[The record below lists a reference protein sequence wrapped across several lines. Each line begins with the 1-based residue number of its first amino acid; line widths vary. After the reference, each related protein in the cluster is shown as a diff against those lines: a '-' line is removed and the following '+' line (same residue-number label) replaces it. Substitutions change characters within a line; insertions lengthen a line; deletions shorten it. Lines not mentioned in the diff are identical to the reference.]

1 MRSLDVDCK
10 ISAYCTINASED
22 VNKVRTSLSNVLTDM
37 VEKLTEDSL
46 TANSNN
52 YESLTK
58 IYETIRSRRSK
69 SVYRKHLMRN
79 MTEDS
84 TWFYL
89 NKQAAFA
96 DAIALCDE
104 ADESPLG
111 PITVVL
117 RSKNIEDVIDW
128 LVSDIE
134 DLQSSNIDF

>member
-1 MRSLDVDCK
+1 MRSLHVDCK

-22 VNKVRTSLSNVLTDM
+22 VNKVRTVVSNVLTDM
-37 VEKLTEDSL
+37 DEKITGNSL
-46 TANSNN
+46 VANSNN

-89 NKQAAFA
+89 NKQAAFTNV
-96 DAIALCDE
+96 IALCDE
-104 ADESPLG
+104 EDQSPLG
-111 PITVVL
+111 PIEVVL
-117 RSKNIEDVIDW
+117 HSKNIEDVIEW
-128 LVSDIE
+128 LVSDAE
-134 DLQSSNIDF
+134 

>member
-10 ISAYCTINASED
+10 VSAYCTINVSED

-37 VEKLTEDSL
+37 DEKLTGDSL

-58 IYETIRSRRSK
+58 IYESMRSRKTK
-69 SVYRKHLMRN
+69 SAYRRHLMRN

-96 DAIALCDE
+96 NVPVLCDE
-104 ADESPLG
+104 ANESPLG
-111 PITVVL
+111 PIKVVL
-117 RSKNIEDVIDW
+117 HSTNIEDVIEW
-128 LVSDIE
+128 LVSDAE
-134 DLQSSNIDF
+134 

>member
-1 MRSLDVDCK
+1 LKSLDVDCK
-10 ISAYCTINASED
+10 ISAYCTINVSED

-37 VEKLTEDSL
+37 DEKLTGDSL
-46 TANSNN
+46 VANSNT

-58 IYETIRSRRSK
+58 IYEIMRSRKTK
-69 SVYRKHLMRN
+69 SAYRKHLMRN

-96 DAIALCDE
+96 NVTVLCDE

-111 PITVVL
+111 PIKVVL
-117 RSKNIEDVIDW
+117 HSTNIEDVIEW
-128 LVSDIE
+128 FVSDAE
-134 DLQSSNIDF
+134 

>member
-22 VNKVRTSLSNVLTDM
+22 INKVRTAVLNVLTDM
-37 VEKLTEDSL
+37 DENITGDSL
-46 TANSNN
+46 VANSNN

-58 IYETIRSRRSK
+58 IYETMRSRKTK
-69 SVYRKHLMRN
+69 SAYRRHLMCN

-96 DAIALCDE
+96 NVTVLCGE

-111 PITVVL
+111 TIKVVL
-117 RSKNIEDVIDW
+117 HSTNIEDVIEW
-128 LVSDIE
+128 LVSDAE
-134 DLQSSNIDF
+134 

>member
-69 SVYRKHLMRN
+69 SAYRKHPMRN

-96 DAIALCDE
+96 SVITLCDE
-104 ADESPLG
+104 ADESSLG

-128 LVSDIE
+128 LVSDLE
-134 DLQSSNIDF
+134 